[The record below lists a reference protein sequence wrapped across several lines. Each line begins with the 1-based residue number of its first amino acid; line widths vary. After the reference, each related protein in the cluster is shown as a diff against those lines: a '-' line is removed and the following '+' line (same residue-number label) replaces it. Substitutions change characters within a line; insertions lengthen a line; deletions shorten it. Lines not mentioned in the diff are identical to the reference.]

1 MSPWRCLARQ
11 RCRGA
16 ALKKQK
22 VSLWRQDQNTQ
33 TNEKKSSE
41 RTGHKKVVKLTSR
54 TGHNKV
60 VKLLDIVTI

>member
-1 MSPWRCLARQ
+1 MQ
-11 RCRGA
+11 
-16 ALKKQK
+16 Q

-41 RTGHKKVVKLTSR
+41 RTGHKKVVKLTIS

-60 VKLLDIVTI
+60 EKLLDTVTI